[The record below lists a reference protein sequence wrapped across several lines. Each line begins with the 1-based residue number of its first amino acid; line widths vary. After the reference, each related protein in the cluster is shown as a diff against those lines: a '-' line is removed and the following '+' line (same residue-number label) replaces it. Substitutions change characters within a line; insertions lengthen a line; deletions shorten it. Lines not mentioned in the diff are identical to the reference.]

1 MSTDTT
7 STHHEETEATPSQS
21 YTEAEL
27 VMHIEAILFWR
38 GDPMSISA
46 LAKITS
52 AEKTAI
58 TSALSTLRS
67 TLLSR
72 GIVLIEHD
80 GEFTLG
86 THPRSAALIEKV
98 RTEELSKDLGKASLE
113 TLAIILYQGPIRRS
127 EIDYIRGVN
136 SNFILRNL
144 LIRGLIERT
153 VTKESRTPQYSPTI
167 DLLRFLGISHV
178 SELDDFDRVAE
189 AINAF
194 RAADTEEA
202 EDGLE
207 VTHTAKN
214 TAADNTADNTEDST
228 PRTHITDNTTENT
241 TEHHSHN

>member
-7 STHHEETEATPSQS
+7 STHHEETEISSSQS

-46 LAKITS
+46 LAKITG
-52 AEKTAI
+52 ADKPAI
-58 TSALSTLRS
+58 VSALATLRS

-72 GIVLIEHD
+72 GIVLIEHE

-153 VTKESRTPQYSPTI
+153 VTKDSRTPQYSPTI
-167 DLLRFLGISHV
+167 DLLRFLGISQV

-194 RAADTEEA
+194 RAADAEES
-202 EDGLE
+202 EDEIGLSRA
-207 VTHTAKN
+207 TDN
-214 TAADNTADNTEDST
+214 IADNTDS
-228 PRTHITDNTTENT
+228 T